1 MKAAANILLC
11 LALAVSLSPA
21 RSASY
26 EALSPPVVMALLGN
40 VHNFLACVNLWPFL
54 FLQLLLCLNVKSLW
68 VVLLIPGLSA
78 AGLLA
83 GFIHSSVVLYTGSP
97 VAGMNLYNNGF
108 SGGLVAIV
116 LYPTIMAIAEH
127 RKPVLQEV
135 DYFDQLEGDMPVIPP
150 DPHTIEEEEE

>member
-1 MKAAANILLC
+1 
-11 LALAVSLSPA
+11 
-21 RSASY
+21 
-26 EALSPPVVMALLGN
+26 
-40 VHNFLACVNLWPFL
+40 
-54 FLQLLLCLNVKSLW
+54 
-68 VVLLIPGLSA
+68 
-78 AGLLA
+78 
-83 GFIHSSVVLYTGSP
+83 
-97 VAGMNLYNNGF
+97 MNLYNNGF